1 MYLSQFHNEALQH
14 LKYGID
20 EKKGFIVLTGEVG
33 CGKTT
38 LCRRLLNELDP
49 DRYET
54 ALILNPRVTETQ
66 LLRAILTELGVENP
80 PRGKNELIEKIYEL
94 ILTKHQAGK
103 DAVMIIDEAQ
113 NLSFEVLEQVRLLSN
128 LETDTQN
135 SCRLF

>member
-1 MYLSQFHNEALQH
+1 LYLSQFHNEALQH

-103 DAVMIIDEAQ
+103 DVVMIIDEAQ